1 MKDPV
6 RLLGRTQTLGI
17 GENVDEETRVR
28 RANTFD
34 QIADLY
40 DRGRR
45 EWPEQLFDDLFEHAD
60 MDPMGAKVLEIGC
73 GTGQATAPLARR
85 GCWLTC
91 AEMGSNLARIARR
104 KLTEFPRVTIINSR
118 FEDLNL
124 AGARFDMV
132 FAASSW
138 HWIDP
143 EVRYQKAASLL
154 RPGGVLAFTFVVH
167 AFPPDFDPFFTE
179 IQKAYE
185 AIGQSWEGSWP
196 PPPPDEMPD
205 QREDI
210 ESSCYF
216 EDIRVARHVWTTDFT
231 ADQHVALMNTAS
243 DHRLMDSAKREYLFS
258 EMRRLHA
265 ARPGGIVRKHELM
278 ILHVARKKS

>member
-1 MKDPV
+1 
-6 RLLGRTQTLGI
+6 
-17 GENVDEETRVR
+17 VDEETRVR

-34 QIADLY
+34 EIAELY
-40 DRGRR
+40 YQGQRD
-45 EWPEQLFDDLFEHAD
+45 WPEQLFDDLFELAD

-91 AEMGSNLARIARR
+91 AEMGLNLARIARR
-104 KLTEFPRVTIINSR
+104 KLAQFPRVTIVNIC
-118 FEDLNL
+118 FEDFDLT
-124 AGARFDMV
+124 GESFDMV
-132 FAASSW
+132 FAAASW

-143 EVRYQKAASLL
+143 QVRYQKAASLL
-154 RPGGVLAFTFVVH
+154 RPGGALAFTWGVH

-179 IQKAYE
+179 IQKAYD

-196 PPPPDEMPD
+196 PPPPDEVAD
-205 QREDI
+205 QREEI
-210 ESSCYF
+210 ESSGYF
-216 EDIRVARHVWTTDFT
+216 DDIRVARHVWITDFT
-231 ADQHVALMNTAS
+231 ADQHVALMSTAS
-243 DHRLMDSAKREYLFS
+243 DHRLMDSANREYLFS

-265 ARPGGIVRKHELM
+265 TRPGGIVRKHELT